1 VVKQVL
7 DMGHEVIASDFRF
20 DGVDPRAEQS
30 RVSLFSGDKD
40 IYEQFGKPDACIHL
54 AWRDGFV
61 HNSPAHMSDLSK
73 HIEFCGNMMSGG
85 LPILSVMGTMHEVG
99 YWEGAI
105 NEGTPCKPQSMMT
118 VWPLF
123 LMFRRAASLPPMRAT
138 SSSLTILTTCWAGV
152 RLSMTS

>member
-1 VVKQVL
+1 MRVLITGAAGYIGRHVVKQVL

-40 IYEQFGKPDACIHL
+40 IYEQFGQAGMRASIWL
-54 AWRDGFV
+54 GGRDFV

-85 LPILSVMGTMHEVG
+85 L
-99 YWEGAI
+99 
-105 NEGTPCKPQSMMT
+105 QSS
-118 VWPLF
+118 P
-123 LMFRRAASLPPMRAT
+123 
-138 SSSLTILTTCWAGV
+138 
-152 RLSMTS
+152 

>member
-1 VVKQVL
+1 MRVLITGAAGYIGRHVVKQVL

-73 HIEFCGNMMSGG
+73 HIEFCGNMMSG
-85 LPILSVMGTMHEVG
+85 
-99 YWEGAI
+99 
-105 NEGTPCKPQSMMT
+105 
-118 VWPLF
+118 
-123 LMFRRAASLPPMRAT
+123 
-138 SSSLTILTTCWAGV
+138 
-152 RLSMTS
+152 

>member
-1 VVKQVL
+1 MRVLITGAAGYIGRHVVKQVL

-105 NEGTPCKPQSMMT
+105 DEHTP
-118 VWPLF
+118 
-123 LMFRRAASLPPMRAT
+123 RAACAGFARTTLPAM
-138 SSSLTILTTCWAGV
+138 I
-152 RLSMTS
+152 